1 MLYSVHF
8 FIGREFDSIL
18 EDLGRKL
25 YRDGGEALKYCNIYR
40 ASEASDNN
48 IAVSQL
54 LVNKAEKNDDHVS
67 QSVLTGWTELKTV
80 TYEEWPE
87 SYVRE
92 IYNETLT
99 ADKSNQLHLPV
110 FIHFP
115 FYKASAVSLLSVMA
129 RAIACAGK
137 PSKITFI
144 GYGDDMV
151 DVLEPGYKIESPSA
165 AQLDKFDAIR
175 NADGLSKQMNRFI
188 FIHNSTQNGISL
200 GMNDSTAYVE
210 MLGQLMILMSA
221 YMDQIFP
228 MEAHDVTALGFAS
241 LNFNKYKFATYLL
254 QKATLET
261 IDRASVNSQCV
272 DVNCVFAEV
281 NRILYDKD
289 KLLSRFFD
297 TAGDNTDYKEHERLR
312 ADVEEIREKVLAM
325 FAENKD
331 ITFKAAV
338 LAALFSKTEYE
349 LFASSTYNLVNS
361 CYLDLYSEPVN
372 YFIDEDEAG
381 FYKVNGEKAVNPIPK
396 IKEINRVLMNA
407 EEEIRTLEKRL
418 QDQEKNLEDSEKVR
432 DCFIEDEFFHFDD
445 KKFRLLPNVIEEPL
459 QETYVPK
466 TVTVKSVD
474 LRPYFRAAQSQ
485 GQQGS
490 CLSFTITSIF
500 EYMMKVNQSEN
511 CDLSEAFLYYN
522 ARNLD
527 QTGDVSVN
535 TDTGSRFKPAM
546 DSLTQY
552 GIALEMY
559 CPYDEGV
566 YDRKPSE
573 AAYADAATRKLIKA
587 LNVDRNVEAV
597 KSAIAEGYPVAASFT
612 LCESFVPAGGYISMP
627 TPEEIAETLKNED
640 NPEKMAKHTRHAM
653 AIVGFSDELQ
663 MFLVRNSWGQD
674 WGDNGYCYIPYTYV
688 AHEDLFNYAC
698 IITEVASLA
707 KATPELKQIQA
718 LKIDNTDVRIRY
730 FITKAALESE
740 KAVVAE
746 NQKQRAYW
754 LEYFETVKSIFAN
767 ANNRDDYVNAN
778 INKLNKDQL
787 ACENANRESI
797 KKQEI
802 EKESWLAYNKKA
814 MIWTILTIVATS
826 LLWIGINWA
835 SGKIHYAIYADAI
848 EYNAQI
854 DRGAFSTPAH
864 KEVSNSAGLTAP
876 AVDKV
881 PAENPHKEHIP
892 KRFRLKYVYLIPICS
907 LYVLVCFIAVM
918 KRRKQWL
925 ETRDNLQNQIDRN
938 LKRIGQIRRKLE
950 YLRFKAFAAW
960 TLMRSLEEIQDY
972 FLDFYNKMI
981 SLINNLRVWYT
992 EVEDSNAEM
1001 DIVSRFPNISLLDRE
1016 ILDRYFENKLRK
1028 SSVCDMDI
1036 CEGLDQYEISADF
1049 LSEFKRSLTSK
1060 IKSRLIQSLE
1070 ERDFNVSA
1078 HVSDNAYDDLAR
1090 TVDAKMLESLNYQ
1103 SNIFVHINLQKRGDV
1118 SFMRLMF
1125 AADVATY
1132 ENSLR
1137 QKLVSQCGVSD
1148 YRQSDDRY
1156 RMMLVTVASLF
1167 YDECELLRTNAG
1179 RR

>member
-8 FIGREFDSIL
+8 FIGREFDPIL

-40 ASEASDNN
+40 ASETSDNN

-54 LVNKAEKNDDHVS
+54 LVSKAEKSDDHVS
-67 QSVLTGWTELKTV
+67 QSVLTGWTELKAV
-80 TYEEWPE
+80 GHEEWPE
-87 SYVRE
+87 TYVKE

-99 ADKSNQLHLPV
+99 ADRSNQLNLPV

-115 FYKASAVSLLSVMA
+115 FYKASAVSLLAAMA
-129 RAIACAGK
+129 RSIACAGK

-165 AQLDKFDAIR
+165 AQLDRFDAIR
-175 NADGLSKQMNRFI
+175 NAAGLSKQLNRFI

-200 GMNDSTAYVE
+200 GMKDSAAYVE
-210 MLGQLMILMSA
+210 MLGQLMLLMSA
-221 YMDQIFP
+221 YMDHIFP
-228 MEAHDVTALGFAS
+228 MEAHDVTALGFSS

-272 DVNCVFAEV
+272 DVNSVFAEV

-289 KLLSRFFD
+289 KLLSRFFE
-297 TAGDNTDYKEHERLR
+297 TAGDSTDYKEHDRLR
-312 ADVEEIREKVLAM
+312 AEVDELRKKVLAI

-372 YFIDEDEAG
+372 HFIDEDEAG

-407 EEEIRTLEKRL
+407 EEETRTLEKRL

-432 DCFIEDEFFHFDD
+432 DCFIDDEFFHFDD

-466 TVTVKSVD
+466 PVTVKSAD
-474 LRPYFRAAQSQ
+474 LRPYFRAAQNQ

-535 TDTGSRFKPAM
+535 TDMGSRFKPAM

-587 LNVDRNVEAV
+587 LNVDRKVEDV

-612 LCESFVPAGGYISMP
+612 LCESFMPAGGYISMP

-640 NPEKMAKHTRHAM
+640 DPEKKARHSRHAM

-674 WGDNGYCYIPYTYV
+674 WGDNGYCYIPYAYV
-688 AHEDLFNYAC
+688 AHESLFNYAC

-730 FITKAALESE
+730 FITKAALEAE
-740 KAVVAE
+740 RAVVTE

-778 INKLNKDQL
+778 TNKLNEDQL
-787 ACENANRESI
+787 AYENANREAVE
-797 KKQEI
+797 KQET
-802 EKESWLAYNKKA
+802 EKANWLAYNKKA
-814 MIWTILTIVATS
+814 MIWTILTIVATC
-826 LLWIGINWA
+826 LLWVGVNWT
-835 SGKIHYAIYADAI
+835 SGKIHHAIYASAV
-848 EYNAQI
+848 EYNKQI
-854 DRGAFSTPAH
+854 D
-864 KEVSNSAGLTAP
+864 KEIVSDSVQPEVTDIEKP
-876 AVDKV
+876 QK
-881 PAENPHKEHIP
+881 KHIP
-892 KRFRLKYVYLIPICS
+892 KKFRLKYISLVPICG
-907 LYVLVCFIAVM
+907 LYILACFIAIM
-918 KRRKQWL
+918 IRRKKWL
-925 ETRDNLQNQIDRN
+925 QIRDELQNQIDRN
-938 LKRIGQIRRKLE
+938 LKLISQVRKKLE
-950 YLRFKAFAAW
+950 HLRFKAFAAW
-960 TLMRSLEEIQDY
+960 TLMRSLEENQDY
-972 FLDFYNKMI
+972 FLDLYNKMI
-981 SLINNLRVWYT
+981 SLINNLRAWYT
-992 EVEDSNAEM
+992 EVKESNTEM
-1001 DIVSRFPNISLLDRE
+1001 DIVSRFPNISLLDRD
-1016 ILDRYFENKLRK
+1016 ILDRYFEEKLRT

-1049 LSEFKRSLTSK
+1049 LSEFKSSFTAR
-1060 IKSRLIQSLE
+1060 IKNRLIKSLE

-1078 HVSDNAYDDLAR
+1078 HVADNAYEDLAR
-1090 TVDAKMLESLNYQ
+1090 VVDAKILESLNYQ
-1103 SNIFVHINLQKRGDV
+1103 SNIFVHLDLQKRGDV
-1118 SFMRLMF
+1118 AFTKLMF
-1125 AADVATY
+1125 APDLDKY
-1132 ENSLR
+1132 EISLR
-1137 QKLVSQCGVSD
+1137 QKLAPQCGMPD
-1148 YRQSDDRY
+1148 YRLSDDRY
-1156 RMMLVTVASLF
+1156 RMMLVSSTSLF
-1167 YDECELLRTNAG
+1167 YEECYLLRQETKPKKK
-1179 RR
+1179 